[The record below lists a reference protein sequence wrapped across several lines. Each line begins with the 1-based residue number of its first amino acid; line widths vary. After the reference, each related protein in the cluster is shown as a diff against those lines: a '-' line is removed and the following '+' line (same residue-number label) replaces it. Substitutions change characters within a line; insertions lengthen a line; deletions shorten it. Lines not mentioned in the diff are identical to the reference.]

1 MGKSSA
7 LNSTRC
13 MSPPCRSM
21 PRVHSSDR
29 PKEAA
34 EDEAARRPR
43 NMGGDIG
50 IALVTTLIARRSQ
63 FHQSRLV
70 EHVVPSG
77 DLNAR
82 LAAIAQHLQQLGVGA
97 VDSTKMAYGQ
107 IYREVVR
114 QAQTLAYIDV
124 LVVFAI
130 FTAIMVP
137 LIPPLVTILSPLF
150 SVSFPSRS
158 E

>member
-1 MGKSSA
+1 MNLS
-7 LNSTRC
+7 
-13 MSPPCRSM
+13 
-21 PRVHSSDR
+21 
-29 PKEAA
+29 
-34 EDEAARRPR
+34 R

-77 DLNAR
+77 DLNGR

-107 IYREVVR
+107 TYREVIR

-124 LVVFAI
+124 LVVLAI

-137 LIPPLVTILSPLF
+137 AVLLTRRARPGAAVMAH
-150 SVSFPSRS
+150 
-158 E
+158 